1 MTMKNNPKTDE
12 AKDMIEFARFVRAA
26 GSEPLLSKADKK
38 QVLDGIL
45 PRRSYF
51 VVWAPAFAMCAVAVV
66 VLSGY
71 GFVRGSKPGDS
82 LYKVL
87 RTTED
92 IRSKVQ
98 PSFDNKLVERRDAE
112 ISNLLQSGAPEAK
125 VQIAET
131 EKKVIEERI
140 QTRASEAP
148 IVAPKETPTK
158 PDTKLPTVAAPV
170 TTQKSEQKDTDKKK
184 AKSSSDKQ
192 KDAIEKQIEACKES
206 LDKRREKGEKISS
219 DQYKQCET
227 VLPKY

>member
-1 MTMKNNPKTDE
+1 MKNNPKTDE
-12 AKDMIEFARFVRAA
+12 AKDMIEFARIVRAA
-26 GSEPLLSKADKK
+26 GSEPVLSKADKK
-38 QVLDGIL
+38 QILDGIL
-45 PRRSYF
+45 LRRSYF
-51 VVWAPAFAMCAVAVV
+51 VVWAPTFAMCAVAVV

-71 GFVRGSKPGDS
+71 GLVRGSKPGES

-112 ISNLLQSGAPEAK
+112 ISNLLQSGASDAK

-140 QTRASEAP
+140 QTRASEAL
-148 IVAPKETPTK
+148 IIAPSETSTK
-158 PDTKLPTVAAPV
+158 LDTKLPPVAAPV
-170 TTQKSEQKDTDKKK
+170 TPQKSEQKDTDKKK
-184 AKSSSDKQ
+184 VKSSSEKQ
-192 KDAIEKQIEACKES
+192 KDAIEKQIEACKEA
-206 LDKRREKGEKISS
+206 LDKRREKGEKIPT